1 VDPILKTIF
10 QRIEGD
16 SVKERGMIEA
26 SSLLSESLGL
36 GKREIISLVG
46 AGGKTSLMFRLAR
59 ELVLGGKQVVTTT
72 TTRILEPFAE
82 ESPCLFVDSE
92 NEKIRRFLKEYLSSY
107 RHITVAQ
114 ERLGAGKLKGISS
127 GFAQDLSRLEEID
140 YLIVEADGAA
150 GHPIKAPKEGE
161 PVIPFSTTLTV
172 ALSGV
177 DGLGLELREE
187 NVFRSERVSRLTGLS
202 QGNRMTEEAMAV
214 LITHADGIFKGAP
227 DLSRIVVFLNK
238 VDTLNGLEKGE
249 RIAGKILDQR
259 HRRIE
264 RIILGQLK
272 TEPPVVK
279 VFFSRHSDRPGGS

>member
-10 QRIEGD
+10 PRFKGD
-16 SVKERGMIEA
+16 SGKEKGMSEA
-26 SSLLSESLGL
+26 PSPLSDSLGL
-36 GKREIISLVG
+36 GKREVISLVG
-46 AGGKTSLMFRLAR
+46 AGGKTTLMFRLAQ

-72 TTRILEPFAE
+72 TTRILEPSAE
-82 ESPCLFVDSE
+82 ESPYLFVDSE
-92 NEKIRRFLKEYLSSY
+92 SEKIRRFLRKHLSSY

-127 GFAQDLSRLEEID
+127 GFVQELSRLEEID

-150 GHPIKAPKEGE
+150 GHPVKAPREGE
-161 PVIPFSTTLTV
+161 PVIPSNTTLTV
-172 ALSGV
+172 ALAGI

-187 NVFRSERVSRLTGLS
+187 NVFRSERVSQLTGLS
-202 QGNRMTEEAMAV
+202 QGSRMTEEAMAI

-227 DLSRIVVFLNK
+227 DLSRVVVFLNK
-238 VDTLNGLEKGE
+238 VDSLNGLEKGE
-249 RIAGKILDQR
+249 RIAGKILDQG

-279 VFFSRHSDRPGGS
+279 VFF

>member
-1 VDPILKTIF
+1 VDPNLKAVFPT
-10 QRIEGD
+10 IEGD
-16 SVKERGMIEA
+16 SRREKGMPEGRV
-26 SSLLSESLGL
+26 LLSESLRL

-46 AGGKTSLMFRLAR
+46 AGGKTTLMFRLAR
-59 ELVLGGKQVVTTT
+59 ELVLGGQRVVTTT
-72 TTRILEPFAE
+72 TTRILEPLAE
-82 ESPCLFVDSE
+82 ESATLLVDSE
-92 NEKIRRFLKEYLSSY
+92 NERIRRFLIEHLSSY

-127 GFAQDLSRLEEID
+127 GFVQELSRLEGID

-150 GHPIKAPKEGE
+150 GHPVKAPREGE
-161 PVIPFSTTLTV
+161 PVIPSNTTLTV

-187 NVFRSERVSRLTGLS
+187 NVFRSERVAQLTGLS
-202 QGNRMTEEAMAV
+202 LGSRMTEEAMAV
-214 LITHADGIFKGAP
+214 LITHSDGIFKGAP
-227 DLSRIVVFLNK
+227 DSSRIVVFLNK
-238 VDTLNGLEKGE
+238 VDILNGMEKAE
-249 RIAGKILDQR
+249 RIAQKILDQR

-279 VFFSRHSDRPGGS
+279 VFF

>member
-1 VDPILKTIF
+1 MEPNGKAIFPI
-10 QRIEGD
+10 
-16 SVKERGMIEA
+16 VERGSRKEKGMSEA
-26 SSLLSESLGL
+26 PSLLSESLGL
-36 GKREIISLVG
+36 GKREVISLVG
-46 AGGKTSLMFRLAR
+46 AGGKTTLMFRLAK
-59 ELVLGGKQVVTTT
+59 ELVLKGKQVVTTT

-82 ESPCLFVDSE
+82 QSPCLFVDLE
-92 NEKIRRFLKEYLSSY
+92 DEKIRRFLRKHLSSC

-127 GFAQDLSRLEEID
+127 GFVQELSRLEEID
-140 YLIVEADGAA
+140 FLIVEADGAA
-150 GHPIKAPKEGE
+150 GHPVKAPREGE
-161 PVIPFSTTLTV
+161 PVIPSNTTLTV

-187 NVFRSERVSRLTGLS
+187 NVFRSERVSQLTGLS
-202 QGNRMTEEAMAV
+202 QGSRMTEEAMAV

-227 DLSRIVVFLNK
+227 DSSRIVVFLNK
-238 VDTLNGLEKGE
+238 VDVLNGLEKAE
-249 RIAGKILDQR
+249 RIAGRILDQG

-279 VFFSRHSDRPGGS
+279 VFF